1 MNFTVYSTNQNTTF
15 ETKHLIDNVCIKC
28 TKVIKAK
35 RFESSIK
42 ANNVSLMKNDTTSN
56 SVINEVQTE
65 FSQKKKTDFSLG

>member
-1 MNFTVYSTNQNTTF
+1 MNLTVYSTNQNTAF

-42 ANNVSLMKNDTTSN
+42 K
-56 SVINEVQTE
+56 
-65 FSQKKKTDFSLG
+65 